1 MTTLADLAKIPS
13 LNDIPMTIVR
23 ELVSLFCSR
32 GKPVILDE
40 VDNEKLFKH
49 TAWLIW
55 RAAKRL
61 GKSDFVDPATHTIRV
76 FRAQDGKMGFRI
88 CKATDDLPIEYVVR
102 IGLPGDAK
110 GEVTHALFDS
120 NGILLHKDTTWPNFA
135 KYFKQKPQPLAEAAC
150 PKV

>member
-23 ELVSLFCSR
+23 ELVSNFTSR
-32 GKPVILDE
+32 GKPVVLDE
-40 VDNEKLFKH
+40 MDNEKLFKL
-49 TAWLIW
+49 TGWLIW

-76 FRAQDGKMGFRI
+76 FRSMDGKMGFRI
-88 CKATDDLPIEYVVR
+88 CKATEDLPIEYIVR

-120 NGILLHKDTTWPNFA
+120 NGILLHKETTWPNFA
-135 KYFKQKPQPLAEAAC
+135 KKYLVKETPLAEAAA
-150 PKV
+150 PTK